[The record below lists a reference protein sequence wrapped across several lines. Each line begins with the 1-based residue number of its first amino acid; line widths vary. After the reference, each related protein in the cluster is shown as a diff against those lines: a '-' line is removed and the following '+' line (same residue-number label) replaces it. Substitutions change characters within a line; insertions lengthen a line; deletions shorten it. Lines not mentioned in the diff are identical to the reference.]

1 MDHQTA
7 KRISAYAEDYCI
19 GASIGSVK
27 LGGEHHYSVHF
38 MDDDLLFSNPL
49 GAIKFVEAIA
59 EERNLKRRTVH
70 LNIAHAV

>member
-7 KRISAYAEDYCI
+7 KKISAYAEDYCI
-19 GASIGSVK
+19 PASVGSVK
-27 LGGEHHYSVHF
+27 LGGDLQYYVHF
-38 MDDDLLFSNPL
+38 PDDDLLFSNPL

-70 LNIAHAV
+70 LDLAHAV